1 MVGASTAR
9 GIIDVS
15 ALGRVRSAVLDE
27 VTKSTLHSRL
37 GLKAF
42 SLVFNCGSWIRCLGL
57 YGVNLGSLG
66 AGGHA

>member
-15 ALGRVRSAVLDE
+15 ALGRVRSAALDE

-37 GLKAF
+37 GLKTF

-57 YGVNLGSLG
+57 YLGSLG